1 VIGVTRRKS
10 APNYGDSKRSPD
22 ERSDIRDNPRISLRS
37 CGLLANPQRDKPR
50 HTNLRFTTQSARVHR
65 PVAGNKP
72 IGTKVMKSF
81 RFVTP
86 ALATTLGIDGFTCF
100 AGRFAS
106 LSVAATVLVGICLT
120 PSSSF
125 ACGGRINLVAV
136 EQELAKPSLSADLR
150 REASAI
156 KNKAA
161 SAIQAGRREEGRQ
174 LYFELMALLGIPTSA
189 GRFRC

>member
-1 VIGVTRRKS
+1 M
-10 APNYGDSKRSPD
+10 NQL
-22 ERSDIRDNPRISLRS
+22 E
-37 CGLLANPQRDKPR
+37 Q
-50 HTNLRFTTQSARVHR
+50 
-65 PVAGNKP
+65 
-72 IGTKVMKSF
+72 VMKSF
-81 RFVTP
+81 RFVIP
-86 ALATTLGIDGFTCF
+86 ARAATLDGFSCF

-106 LSVAATVLVGICLT
+106 LSVAATVSVGVFLT

-125 ACGGRINLVAV
+125 ACKARIDLVAI
-136 EQELAKPSLSADLR
+136 EQELAKPSLNADLH

-174 LYFELMALLGIPTSA
+174 LYFELMALLGVPASA

>member
-1 VIGVTRRKS
+1 
-10 APNYGDSKRSPD
+10 
-22 ERSDIRDNPRISLRS
+22 
-37 CGLLANPQRDKPR
+37 
-50 HTNLRFTTQSARVHR
+50 
-65 PVAGNKP
+65 
-72 IGTKVMKSF
+72 MKSF
-81 RFVTP
+81 RFVAP

-106 LSVAATVLVGICLT
+106 LSVAATVLVGMLLT
-120 PSSSF
+120 PSSGF
-125 ACGGRINLVAV
+125 ACGGRINLAAV
-136 EQELAKPSLSADLR
+136 EQELAKPGLSADLH

-174 LYFELMALLGIPTSA
+174 LYLELMALLGVSTPA